1 MSGVTL
7 SAGVR
12 QNLLSLQNTAD
23 MMSKTMNRLA
33 TGMKVNSALDNPTN
47 FFTSAALSTRA
58 KDLDNLLDGIS
69 NSIKTIEAAD
79 NGIKAITRLVESAQ
93 STAKQAIQANTDGSN
108 DLEGGGIIT
117 PSVTGTTAKDQALN
131 QTFNNLG
138 AADAETI
145 VIKTTKA
152 GVDNTF
158 TYTIG
163 TAATAKISDFVAAV
177 NASGV
182 ASAQVTDNGK
192 LKISAASDEQ
202 IAITF
207 SSSDAST
214 TSATNT
220 VDLATAIGFTSATD
234 TGTTIAITGTDQTVG
249 GLDTSTFTKNAGASQ
264 TTQTELTTQY
274 NEILSQI
281 NKLSADS
288 SYNGTNLINSS
299 STTLEVSFNE
309 FRDSNKSS
317 LTINGKNLT
326 SSGLSLTDAS
336 DLSNTDANNRLDELT
351 AALTTLQTAG
361 SAFGSQLTTVQIR
374 QDFTKESIN
383 TLQTG
388 ADQLVLADTNE
399 EGANL
404 LALQTRQ
411 QLSTTALSLA
421 SRQDQAVLRLF

>member
-1 MSGVTL
+1 
-7 SAGVR
+7 
-12 QNLLSLQNTAD
+12 
-23 MMSKTMNRLA
+23 
-33 TGMKVNSALDNPTN
+33 
-47 FFTSAALSTRA
+47 
-58 KDLDNLLDGIS
+58 
-69 NSIKTIEAAD
+69 
-79 NGIKAITRLVESAQ
+79 
-93 STAKQAIQANTDGSN
+93 
-108 DLEGGGIIT
+108 
-117 PSVTGTTAKDQALN
+117 
-131 QTFNNLG
+131 
-138 AADAETI
+138 
-145 VIKTTKA
+145 
-152 GVDNTF
+152 
-158 TYTIG
+158 
-163 TAATAKISDFVAAV
+163 
-177 NASGV
+177 
-182 ASAQVTDNGK
+182 
-192 LKISAASDEQ
+192 
-202 IAITF
+202 
-207 SSSDAST
+207 
-214 TSATNT
+214 
-220 VDLATAIGFTSATD
+220 
-234 TGTTIAITGTDQTVG
+234 
-249 GLDTSTFTKNAGASQ
+249 
-264 TTQTELTTQY
+264 TELTAQY

-317 LTINGKNLT
+317 LTIAGKNLT
-326 SSGLSLTDAS
+326 SSGLSLTDAA

-351 AALTTLQTAG
+351 AALTTLQKAG

>member
-47 FFTSAALSTRA
+47 FFTSASLSTRA

-131 QTFNNLG
+131 QVFSNLG

-309 FRDSNKSS
+309 
-317 LTINGKNLT
+317 
-326 SSGLSLTDAS
+326 
-336 DLSNTDANNRLDELT
+336 
-351 AALTTLQTAG
+351 
-361 SAFGSQLTTVQIR
+361 
-374 QDFTKESIN
+374 
-383 TLQTG
+383 
-388 ADQLVLADTNE
+388 
-399 EGANL
+399 
-404 LALQTRQ
+404 
-411 QLSTTALSLA
+411 
-421 SRQDQAVLRLF
+421 